1 MGLGALMLLAFG
13 LRLYRLELQNIWWD
27 EARNID
33 VALRPFWQIPTAPEL
48 DIHPPLYFELLHG
61 WLAWLGIRREMA
73 WPVVAYGARFLS
85 AAVGTVGVAL
95 LARWGRQVGGWRL
108 AGLVACLG
116 AVSPLWVAEAQEAR
130 MYTLAFAWLL
140 AAALAFQALQRRER
154 AGGGWSRAHLAFGVA
169 LALALATHY
178 TVLFVAVVW
187 YGFWTLQAL
196 RGPRPGSQM
205 RHVGYTGLVTAG
217 LLLPVVPIALRQ
229 IPDYANPNL
238 GIPSWSEYL
247 AANWSG
253 FLGGYAWS
261 SEWLGW
267 LHAQDWWLWA
277 VFGTTLVGL
286 ATAWSRG
293 WAPRESSSPN
303 GPGSQGAGPRGGSRG
318 APWKEAGFALVWL
331 VGGLA
336 LYYAAVVDRG
346 AFNIRYSSFVTPA
359 LYLLLGVGLVGLAR
373 WHRLAPWLGLVLVL
387 VGMVPA
393 LGADLSDPRFF
404 REDMAGVAAWLR
416 ETVEPQDVVFV
427 DQKYPFG
434 FYWRRYAI
442 APEEVPEGPEPAP
455 ARYLFVDI
463 NTVDR
468 RLTEW
473 AGQARRVF
481 WVEWYESDTDPRG
494 AVAFLLDK
502 HGRRQGEQW
511 FRGYRVTWWELEPPT
526 RFVLAQGLTAQELRW
541 ENGVATV
548 EVGVGPLRTDGGERL
563 PVVVR
568 WQRWDRSPA
577 RPWKA
582 RVALYDD
589 QGARLAQDDRRLLN
603 DRHLAPSEWGAQDR
617 PLNVYML
624 ALESGLPPGR
634 YPVRLL
640 VYDGE
645 TLEPVAWVDEAGNP
659 LGIEPVIGWVER

>member
-140 AAALAFQALQRRER
+140 AAALAFHALQRETR
-154 AGGGWSRAHLAFGVA
+154 ADSGWGRAHLAFGVA

-178 TVLFVAVVW
+178 TVLFVAVAW

-196 RGPRPGSQM
+196 RGPRRGVQI

-253 FLGGYAWS
+253 FLGGYAWH
-261 SEWLGW
+261 SEWLSW
-267 LHAQDWWLWA
+267 LRAKGWWLWTM
-277 VFGTTLVGL
+277 FGMALVGL
-286 ATAWSRG
+286 AAAWSHGRSLQEASTPASQ
-293 WAPRESSSPN
+293 APGVP
-303 GPGSQGAGPRGGSRG
+303 GPRDVGIADIEKGT
-318 APWKEAGFALVWL
+318 GFALVWL

-336 LYYAAVVDRG
+336 LYYGAVVDRG

-359 LYLLLGVGLVGLAR
+359 LYLLLGVGLVGLRR
-373 WHRLAPWLGLVLVL
+373 WHGLAPWLGLGLVL

-393 LGADLSDPRFF
+393 LRADLSDPRFF

-416 ETVEPQDVVFV
+416 ERVQPQDAIFV

-442 APEEVPEGPEPAP
+442 PPGEIREGPEPAP

-468 RLTEW
+468 KLSAW

-502 HGRRQGEQW
+502 HGRRQGKQE

-526 RFVLAQGLTAQELRW
+526 RFVLAQGMRAQELLW
-541 ENGVATV
+541 ENGMAAV
-548 EVGVGPLRTDGGERL
+548 EVGIGPLRSEGRTQI

-568 WQRWDRSPA
+568 WRRWAEPPA

-589 QGARLAQDDRRLLN
+589 QGTRLAQDDRRLLN
-603 DRHLAPSEWGAQDR
+603 DRHLAPREWEAQDR

-624 ALESGLPPGR
+624 ALESELPPGR

-645 TLEPVAWVDEAGNP
+645 TLEPVTWVDGAGSP
-659 LGIEPVIGWVER
+659 RGIEPVIGWVER